1 MYRILVFSDSHGNI
15 EYMKKAID
23 GIRDISVI
31 VHLGDLT
38 RDINEVMREYPDYRY
53 EIVKGNC
60 DFASIED
67 DERIFE
73 LGGYKFLI
81 THGHKFGV
89 KTGTD
94 YLMEYAEEKGVDCVM
109 YGHTHISECEFDR
122 GLLVM
127 NPGCGSLYRESY
139 GVVEIEDE
147 IKADI
152 IEMRGAL

>member
-31 VHLGDLT
+31 VHLGDMT
-38 RDINEVMREYPDYRY
+38 RDINEIMREYPDYEY
-53 EIVKGNC
+53 ETVKGNC

-81 THGHKFGV
+81 AHGHKFGV
-89 KTGTD
+89 KTGTERLKD
-94 YLMEYAEEKGVDCVM
+94 YAREKRVDAVL
-109 YGHTHISECEFDR
+109 YGHTHISECEFDD

-147 IKADI
+147 MKADI
-152 IEMRGAL
+152 IEM